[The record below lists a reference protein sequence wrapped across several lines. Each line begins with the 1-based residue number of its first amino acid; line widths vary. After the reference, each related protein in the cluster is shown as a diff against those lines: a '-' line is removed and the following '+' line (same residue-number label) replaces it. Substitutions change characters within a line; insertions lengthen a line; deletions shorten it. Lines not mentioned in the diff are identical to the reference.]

1 MAGNQNSGGMRPTAP
16 QNNPANVNLL
26 GGNGQNGQPNPGY
39 TGFPYGQ
46 NGQLEAQAGAATMAA
61 TPPTPRMP
69 KSELTGRGLHN
80 LPSMMDLQPTGRHVS
95 DGVDF
100 GRGAGSD
107 ALPNA
112 VNPDRRTIENADLI
126 ARYMPD
132 LLNATRLQGAPD
144 SYKRFINYLKA
155 QL

>member
-16 QNNPANVNLL
+16 QNNPANVNAL
-26 GGNGQNGQPNPGY
+26 GGNGQSGQPNPNY

-46 NGQLEAQAGAATMAA
+46 NGQLEAQAGGAQMAA
-61 TPPTPRMP
+61 TPPTPRASKP
-69 KSELTGRGLHN
+69 TVSTSGLHT
-80 LPSMMDLQPTGRHVS
+80 LPSLNDLQPTGKHVS
-95 DGVDF
+95 DGVNF
-100 GRGAGSD
+100 GRGAGSE

-112 VNPDRRTIENADLI
+112 VNPDRRQIENADLI

-132 LLNATRLQGAPD
+132 LLNATRLQDAPD